1 MESKRFFF
9 SRGSNGEDGGKA
21 TCFFFVGWFEGSCKT
36 TLNTP
41 LFFFKKNVL
50 YYVGFHRHRD

>member
-1 MESKRFFF
+1 MESKRFF

-21 TCFFFVGWFEGSCKT
+21 MVSHFFFVGWFEGSRKT

-41 LFFFKKNVL
+41 LFFF
-50 YYVGFHRHRD
+50 